1 MHIRTALRTLCVHA
15 AGNARLSSMSHK
27 KSPDKINTT
36 SNLIEHI
43 MVDEKI
49 ITSVPVEFTTFQGF
63 VPFPAVPPSCCGGG
77 ILDSEVTCNDVLS
90 GRGGSINNHEG
101 NTKFRNLIELH
112 KTKYCDEQAKR
123 VEKQFMAARVVAIVR
138 NLNPPGRF
146 LKKNEKG
153 YWEEIG
159 DDRAREKARQSLRD
173 ENKRQ
178 CPGGKQKQL
187 ALHQPSFGKLQQLS
201 NAAMMPLLKEE
212 TKQKISDSSPT
223 APERFDLQLPNLISY
238 PSMSTIDME
247 NTSSCSGSIPDLTEL
262 SRNTTPLSII
272 SAISMSTIDMQNI
285 CSCSDSILDETE
297 LSRNTTS
304 LSIISPTDANAHLT
318 FELTDQDIQ
327 ALLGNNVSSDSNA
340 LPYNEESAGISESYV
355 DLISDLDVDIGLFHR
370 SDSQEREFSL
380 TSFWRH
386 SSSTT
391 DGLITVLSRLCSDVS
406 IASQMSLDAI
416 NLIKAQTFDHGVPR
430 NYKNL
435 VFGGL

>member
-1 MHIRTALRTLCVHA
+1 
-15 AGNARLSSMSHK
+15 
-27 KSPDKINTT
+27 
-36 SNLIEHI
+36 
-43 MVDEKI
+43 
-49 ITSVPVEFTTFQGF
+49 
-63 VPFPAVPPSCCGGG
+63 
-77 ILDSEVTCNDVLS
+77 
-90 GRGGSINNHEG
+90 
-101 NTKFRNLIELH
+101 
-112 KTKYCDEQAKR
+112 
-123 VEKQFMAARVVAIVR
+123 
-138 NLNPPGRF
+138 
-146 LKKNEKG
+146 
-153 YWEEIG
+153 
-159 DDRAREKARQSLRD
+159 
-173 ENKRQ
+173 
-178 CPGGKQKQL
+178 
-187 ALHQPSFGKLQQLS
+187 
-201 NAAMMPLLKEE
+201 MMPLLKEE
-212 TKQKISDSSPT
+212 TKQKISDSSPI
-223 APERFDLQLPNLISY
+223 APERFDLQLLNLISY

-355 DLISDLDVDIGLFHR
+355 DLISDLDVDMPAFVEDPCINFPGEGLFHR

>member
-262 SRNTTPLSII
+262 SRNTT
-272 SAISMSTIDMQNI
+272 
-285 CSCSDSILDETE
+285 
-297 LSRNTTS
+297 S